1 MAAARSREWAARD
14 QDIFNDALCRG
25 LYFNHKEGLLMKLN
39 GAETLLVNN
48 PFRAWVQRH
57 YEAPLLEHLGGC
69 VKGGLVLEIGCGC
82 GVGCEL
88 LFQRFGVRQVCAI

>member
-1 MAAARSREWAARD
+1 MYVLLVEHRRDLANFLAFGPGFLHLLSSIRMAAACSREWAARD

-39 GAETLLVNN
+39 RAETLLVNN

-57 YEAPLLEHLGGC
+57 L
-69 VKGGLVLEIGCGC
+69 
-82 GVGCEL
+82 
-88 LFQRFGVRQVCAI
+88 